1 MQAQIAQL
9 EKLMN
14 ERTFEG
20 ETLSGEIS
28 YLRKREKDL
37 GEIKDEQAKKI
48 ATLADALIKS
58 QQQVTSA
65 KEGKWIFN
73 ITLLTNKLDLES
85 ELNLRVAREESLRQ
99 SVENTERIKW
109 EHELAEQLATVKED
123 LTRRLKTVWN
133 TILKK

>member
-1 MQAQIAQL
+1 MGSDQKVKFQNNIKQLEEMITTLRSEHESEKNNMHAQIALL

-14 ERTFEG
+14 ERTSEG

-37 GEIKDEQAKKI
+37 GEIKDEQVKKI

-65 KEGKWIFN
+65 KE
-73 ITLLTNKLDLES
+73 DLEK

-99 SVENTERIKW
+99 SVE
-109 EHELAEQLATVKED
+109 
-123 LTRRLKTVWN
+123 
-133 TILKK
+133 

>member
-65 KEGKWIFN
+65 KEGK
-73 ITLLTNKLDLES
+73 
-85 ELNLRVAREESLRQ
+85 
-99 SVENTERIKW
+99 
-109 EHELAEQLATVKED
+109 
-123 LTRRLKTVWN
+123 
-133 TILKK
+133 